1 MQSVNFL
8 NAYLSFY
15 NCKKRI
21 AVTSGITGETIS
33 SCRRPVLFGSRV
45 LCEIDLL
52 RHHNNKSHV
61 LWREIA
67 SQLKGSDSSMK
78 VRIKCINAVSN
89 KSE

>member
-21 AVTSGITGETIS
+21 AVTPGMTGETIS
-33 SCRRPVLFGSRV
+33 SCRRPVLFESRV

-52 RHHNNKSHV
+52 RYNNKSHV
-61 LWREIA
+61 LLRVMTKIA
-67 SQLKGSDSSMK
+67 SQ
-78 VRIKCINAVSN
+78 RQ
-89 KSE
+89 

>member
-1 MQSVNFL
+1 MHSQLIFKMRTCHFVIV
-8 NAYLSFY
+8 
-15 NCKKRI
+15 KKE
-21 AVTSGITGETIS
+21 S
-33 SCRRPVLFGSRV
+33 PLRV

-61 LWREIA
+61 LWRDIA